1 MALEQDIAGHYG
13 GTEPLAAIL
22 AALRTAGRDPE
33 HPTPEDLAPIDEFH
47 VRGREATAEL
57 GQGLGLAP
65 GRTVLDIGS
74 GLGGPSRH
82 LAAAHGCHITGIDL
96 TAGYVRAAE
105 GLAARTGLGD
115 RVRYLQGS
123 ALALPFPDRSFD
135 AAYTQHVA
143 MNIADK
149 PRLYA
154 EAFRVL
160 RPGGRFGLYDLLQG
174 TAGEVLYPAPWA
186 REAGTSFLVT
196 PAELRALLEGAGFEI
211 LSWQDRSEPARGW
224 LGEQRRKLR
233 EAGPPPLSLAMLLGP
248 DFAAMARNQARNLEE
263 GRVAP
268 TEVICRRR

>member
-1 MALEQDIAGHYG
+1 MALEQEIVGHYG

-22 AALRTAGRDPE
+22 AALRATGRDPE
-33 HPTPEDLAPIDEFH
+33 HPTAEDLAPIDEFH

-65 GRTVLDIGS
+65 DQAVLDIGS

-96 TAGYVRAAE
+96 TAAYVRAAAD
-105 GLAARTGLGD
+105 LAARTGLGD
-115 RVRYLQGS
+115 RVSYLQGS

-174 TAGEVLYPAPWA
+174 TGGEVLYPAPWA
-186 REAGTSFLVT
+186 KEARTSFLAT
-196 PAELRALLEGAGFEI
+196 PAELQALLEGAGFEI
-211 LSWQDRSEPARGW
+211 LSWRDQSEPARAW
-224 LGEQRRKLR
+224 LGEQRRRLR
-233 EAGPPPLSLAMLLGP
+233 EGRPPPLGLAMLLGP

-263 GRVAP
+263 GRVIP

>member
-1 MALEQDIAGHYG
+1 MTSEQDIAGHYG

-22 AALRTAGRDPE
+22 AALRAAGRDPE
-33 HPTPEDLAPIDEFH
+33 HPSAEDLAPIDEFH

-57 GQGLGLAP
+57 GLALRLAP
-65 GRTVLDIGS
+65 GESVLDIGS

-82 LAAAHGCHITGIDL
+82 LAAAHGCQVTGIDL
-96 TAGYVRAAE
+96 TAAYVRAAE
-105 GLAARTGLGD
+105 GLAARTGLGG

-123 ALALPFPDRSFD
+123 ALALPFGDRSFD
-135 AAYTQHVA
+135 AAYMQHVA

-154 EAFRVL
+154 EALRVL

-174 TAGEVLYPAPWA
+174 PGGEVLYPAPWA
-186 REAGTSFLVT
+186 REAGASFLVT
-196 PAELRALLEGAGFEI
+196 PAALRALLEGAGFEI
-211 LSWQDRSEPARGW
+211 LSWQDRSDAARAW
-224 LGEQRRKLR
+224 LAAQRRKLR
-233 EAGPPPLSLAMLLGP
+233 EAGPPPLGLAMLLGP

-263 GRVAP
+263 GRVIP